1 MSLTIDCSM
10 TGNRYLTIHGHF
22 YQPPREDPWTEEV
35 PREQGAGPYANFNQ
49 KVTAEC
55 YQPNAALGNLD
66 VMSFN
71 FGPTLLRWLE
81 AHATPTYRRIIEA
94 DHWHRAQFGVG
105 NGLAQPYHHVILPLA
120 TLRDKR
126 TQVIWGIGDFE
137 HRFGHRPH
145 GMWLPEMAVDYE
157 TLEVLAEQGIRF
169 TLLSP
174 SQSAG
179 GLDPYHPHWVHL
191 HGDHRLALFFRQ
203 EELSNLISFQPKVTE
218 TATTFADQYLAQAL
232 AQNDEAPLLLLAM
245 DGETFGHHQPLR
257 QYFLQA
263 LLYTEAPRVGYTVTS
278 LGPYLRD
285 HPPSTEVEILER
297 SSWSCPH
304 SLARWQKGCPCTPGN
319 SQWKGVLRQ
328 ALDRLA
334 ENLDG
339 LYEDALRSQGLDPWT
354 IRDRYIAVMLG
365 QVKALDFLREWTGGK
380 LTQEE
385 EEQLLTLLAAQPS
398 RQAMFTSC
406 GWFFEDLSRLETR
419 YILTHAARAI
429 VLTAE
434 ATGVSLAD
442 ELRRDLASARSWIT
456 DETGEEIFDQIM
468 AAHAA

>member
-1 MSLTIDCSM
+1 MS
-10 TGNRYLTIHGHF
+10 NRYLTIHGHF
-22 YQPPREDPWTEEV
+22 YQPPREDPWTGEV
-35 PREQGAGPYANFNQ
+35 PRERGADPYGNFNQ
-49 KVTAEC
+49 KITAEC
-55 YQPNAALGNLD
+55 YQSNAALGNLD

-81 AHATPTYRRIIEA
+81 AHAAPTYHRIIEA
-94 DHWHRAQFGVG
+94 DRWHRAQFGMG
-105 NGLAQPYHHVILPLA
+105 NGLAQAYHHTILPLA
-120 TLRDKR
+120 TRRDKR
-126 TQVIWGIGDFE
+126 TQVAWAIADFE
-137 HRFGHRPH
+137 HRFGRRPE

-157 TLEVLAEQGIRF
+157 TLDVLAEQGIAF

-179 GLDPYHPHWVHL
+179 ELGPFRPHWVHL
-191 HGDHRLALFFRQ
+191 HSDHRVALFFRQ
-203 EELSNLISFQPKVTE
+203 EDLSSLISFQPQVTE
-218 TATTFADQYLAQAL
+218 NAITFADRYLAQAL
-232 AQNDEAPLLLLAM
+232 AQGSEAPLLLLAM

-263 LLYTEAPRVGYTVTS
+263 LLHTEAPRVGYTLTS

-285 HPPSTEVEILER
+285 HPPSAEVEIVER
-297 SSWSCPH
+297 SSWSCLH
-304 SLARWQKGCPCTPGN
+304 SLARWQKGCSCTLGN
-319 SQWKGVLRQ
+319 SQWKGILRR

-334 ENLDG
+334 EGLDG
-339 LYEDALRSQGLDPWT
+339 LYEDAFRRQGLDPWA

-365 QVKALDFLREWTGGK
+365 QVNAAHFLREWTGGG

-385 EEQLLTLLAAQPS
+385 EGQLLALLAAQPS

-429 VLTAE
+429 TLTAE
-434 ATGVSLAD
+434 ATGVSLAHD
-442 ELRRDLASARSWIT
+442 FQRDLAPAQSWIT
-456 DETGEEIFDQIM
+456 DETGKEIFDHIL
-468 AAHAA
+468 AAHVHDFAI